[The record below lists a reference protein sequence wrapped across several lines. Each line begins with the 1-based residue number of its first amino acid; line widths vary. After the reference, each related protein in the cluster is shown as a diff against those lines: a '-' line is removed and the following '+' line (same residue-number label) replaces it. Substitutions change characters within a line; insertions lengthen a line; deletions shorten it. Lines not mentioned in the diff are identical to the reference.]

1 MEGNKKRGIKR
12 QVMKEETEVGK
23 KKGGTNA
30 AAAATYDNRP
40 FTNSRSWSLS
50 MHRFRIGIIYTQVA
64 SAR

>member
-1 MEGNKKRGIKR
+1 MEVNKKRGIKR
-12 QVMKEETEVGK
+12 QEMKEEREVGR

-40 FTNSRSWSLS
+40 FTNSRSWSLW
-50 MHRFRIGIIYTQVA
+50 MHRFRNGIIDRQVA